1 MPNLTAAVRNQLHPP
16 CEHCYL
22 RAKCSVRGMELAC
35 QDWTNYVNLKV
46 WHTAHERV
54 PNRARYLKS
63 FPTTDEDF
71 Q

>member
-1 MPNLTAAVRNQLHPP
+1 
-16 CEHCYL
+16 
-22 RAKCSVRGMELAC
+22 VRGMELAC

-63 FPTTDEDF
+63 FPTTDE
-71 Q
+71 